1 MKKEELLEL
10 GLSEELANKVVE
22 KYGHLVTKTRL
33 DEVIAERDS
42 YKTQLTDRDKQLKE
56 LEKSVGDN
64 AELKEKVEKLQ
75 AENKTA
81 AEKYEKNLYE
91 LQVNNAVELA
101 ITGAKGKNNK
111 AIKALLNL
119 EKAEIKDGK
128 IVGLDEQLKK
138 LQETEAYL
146 FEETKENKV
155 PAGFA
160 PAAGNNGSQG
170 GVSGNKTYSEIMSM
184 LAANPGLDISKL

>member
-1 MKKEELLEL
+1 MNKEELLAL
-10 GLSEELANKVVE
+10 GLSEETANKVVD

-33 DEVIAERDS
+33 DEVIAERDTL
-42 YKTQLTDRDKQLKE
+42 KTQISERDKQLKE

-64 AELKEKVEKLQ
+64 KDLKEKFEKLQ
-75 AENKTA
+75 AENKAA
-81 AEKYEKNLYE
+81 AEKYEKDLHD

-101 ITGAKGKNNK
+101 ISGAKGKNSK
-111 AIKALLNL
+111 AIKALLDL

-146 FEETKENKV
+146 FEVKEATKT
-155 PAGFA
+155 PAGFN
-160 PAAGNNGSQG
+160 PAG
-170 GVSGNKTYSEIMSM
+170 GKTNPPGTESPKTYSEIMGM
-184 LAANPGLDISKL
+184 LATNPGLDISKL